1 MAESQIVLPL
11 AATEHIMTGINP
23 EIARDPEMQTRLEH
37 LGITGVPRA
46 VYEWRGYRYSNATD
60 AIAAAER
67 AVR

>member
-1 MAESQIVLPL
+1 MAESHIVLPL

-23 EIARDPEMQTRLEH
+23 EVSLNPEMRAKLDS
-37 LGITGVPRA
+37 LGITVVPRA
-46 VYEWRGYRYSNATD
+46 VYEWRGYRYSNASD